1 MHDATML
8 DTTHS
13 TLRALTSKLLG
24 GYMGEEMTGV
34 LTARHSG
41 VWLWFP
47 SNGKKILTCRGT
59 LTGDTHQLCC
69 IHLILF
75 PLSVSE
81 CCCLADLPCISRSSA
96 VRPTLQTLAPIQ
108 SSTSFCQ
115 DLFGLPLFLRPF
127 TFPSSIK
134 FSSVWCVVIC
144 LK

>member
-24 GYMGEEMTGV
+24 GYMGEEMAGV

-59 LTGDTHQLCC
+59 LTGMTHKLYCV
-69 IHLILF
+69 HLLSSLYPFPNVAALTDLPYISQSSAVHILF
-75 PLSVSE
+75 P
-81 CCCLADLPCISRSSA
+81 RS
-96 VRPTLQTLAPIQ
+96 L
-108 SSTSFCQ
+108 
-115 DLFGLPLFLRPF
+115 GLPRFLWPF
-127 TFPSSIK
+127 TFHSNLSSI
-134 FSSVWCVVIC
+134 WCVVIC
-144 LK
+144 LILAF

>member
-8 DTTHS
+8 DATHS

-59 LTGDTHQLCC
+59 LTGETHQLYCV
-69 IHLILF
+69 HLLSSLYPFPNVAAFHTSANLLLFVPHPVLHILF
-75 PLSVSE
+75 P
-81 CCCLADLPCISRSSA
+81 RS
-96 VRPTLQTLAPIQ
+96 L
-108 SSTSFCQ
+108 
-115 DLFGLPLFLRPF
+115 GLTRFLWPF
-127 TFPSSIK
+127 TFHSNLSSI
-134 FSSVWCVVIC
+134 WCVVIC
-144 LK
+144 LILAF